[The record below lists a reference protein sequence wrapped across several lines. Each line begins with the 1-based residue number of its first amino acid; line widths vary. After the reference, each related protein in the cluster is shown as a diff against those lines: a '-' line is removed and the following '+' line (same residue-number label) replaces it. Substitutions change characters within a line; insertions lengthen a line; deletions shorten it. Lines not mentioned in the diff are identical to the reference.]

1 MVMNRLLV
9 IDTSTEACSVA
20 LAIDAD
26 VIEVTEI
33 IPRQHTHRIMPM
45 ITQVL
50 AQADVS
56 IKQLDAIAFGR
67 GPGAFT
73 GLRIAAG
80 VVQGLAFGANLPVIP
95 ISTLAA
101 LAQGAWREF
110 KTDYVVSAID
120 ARMSEVYW
128 ACYQQQDG
136 LMQLIGNEQIS
147 SPPSVTVDGVLAD
160 VQWLGVGTGC
170 EFQTQFQLTMTESY
184 VDRYP
189 KAVDMLPLAQD
200 LFARGLVMSAQEAIP
215 VYLRDSVAQ
224 KPQTKSLFL
233 E

>member
-1 MVMNRLLV
+1 MNRLLV

-20 LAIDAD
+20 LAIGGD
-26 VIEVTEI
+26 VIEITEI

-50 AQADVS
+50 AQADIS

-95 ISTLAA
+95 ISTLTA

-110 KTDYVVSAID
+110 KTDYVLSAID

-136 LMQLIGNEQIS
+136 LMQLISNEQIS
-147 SPPSVTVDGVLAD
+147 PPPLVTVDTALAD
-160 VQWLGVGTGC
+160 TQWLGVGSGC
-170 EFQTQFQLTMTESY
+170 EYQAQFQLKMVESY
-184 VDRYP
+184 LDRYP
-189 KAVDMLPLAQD
+189 RALDMLILAQD
-200 LFARGLVMSAQEAIP
+200 LFARGCVVSAQEAIP
-215 VYLRDSVAQ
+215 VYLRDNVAQ
-224 KPQTKSLFL
+224 KPRLN
-233 E
+233 

>member
-1 MVMNRLLV
+1 LLV
-9 IDTSTEACSVA
+9 IDTSTESCSVA
-20 LAIDAD
+20 LGIESD
-26 VIEVTEI
+26 VIEITEI

-80 VVQGLAFGANLPVIP
+80 VVQGLAYGANLPVIP
-95 ISTLAA
+95 VSTLAA

-110 KTDYVVSAID
+110 KTDYVLSAID

-128 ACYQQQDG
+128 ACYQQHNG
-136 LMQLIGNEQIS
+136 LMQLIGSEQIS
-147 SPPSVTVDGVLAD
+147 PPSLVKPDSALAD

-170 EFQTQFQLTMTESY
+170 EYQTQFQLTMTNTY

-189 KAVDMLPLAQD
+189 RALDMLTLAQD
-200 LFARGLVMSAQEAIP
+200 LFARGCLVSAQEAIP
-215 VYLRDSVAQ
+215 VYLRDNVAQ
-224 KPQTKSLFL
+224 KPS
-233 E
+233 

>member
-1 MVMNRLLV
+1 MSRLLV

-20 LAIDAD
+20 LAIDTD
-26 VIEVTEI
+26 FIEISEI

-45 ITQVL
+45 ITEVL

-56 IKQLDAIAFGR
+56 VKELDAIAFGR

-120 ARMSEVYW
+120 ARMNEVYW
-128 ACYQQQDG
+128 ALYQQQNG
-136 LMQLIGNEQIS
+136 LMQLIGSEKIS
-147 SPPSVTVDGVLAD
+147 SPSLVTTDQLFSNIR
-160 VQWLGVGTGC
+160 WLGVGTGC
-170 EFQTQFQLTMTESY
+170 EYQSQFQLTIADSY
-184 VDRYP
+184 TQRYP
-189 KAVDMLPLAQD
+189 SALDMLSLAQD
-200 LFARGLVMSAQEAIP
+200 LFARGLVVSAQEAIP

-224 KPQTKSLFL
+224 KPQ
-233 E
+233 